1 LRSSTE
7 SVEIYLKKEKDIS
20 KIREALACYI
30 NKFPT
35 LPVLSISS
43 GEKMQGDSE
52 AVFEIIERYGYQRA
66 SLIGILLDIQ
76 ARMNY
81 LPQKALAQVSRS
93 LDIPLTDIYEVA
105 TFYKAFSLE
114 PKGKHTI
121 QVCLGTACH
130 VRGGA
135 RVLDYLENRLE
146 VKSGGTTKDMGFT
159 LESVNCLGACA
170 LGPMMV
176 IDKKYY
182 GKINTNKIES
192 LLEKYRG

>member
-1 LRSSTE
+1 M
-7 SVEIYLKKEKDIS
+7 
-20 KIREALACYI
+20 
-30 NKFPT
+30 
-35 LPVLSISS
+35 PVDL
-43 GEKMQGDSE
+43 Q
-52 AVFEIIERYGYQRA
+52 AVCEIIERHGYQRA
-66 SLIGILLDIQ
+66 SLIAILQDIQ
-76 ARMNY
+76 AEMNY
-81 LPQKALAQVSRS
+81 LPRKALVQVEKS
-93 LDIPLTDIYEVA
+93 LDIPLTRIYEVA

-114 PKGKHTI
+114 PRGKHII

-146 VKSGGTTKDMGFT
+146 VRSGATTKDLAFS

-192 LLEKYRG
+192 ILKNYR

>member
-1 LRSSTE
+1 
-7 SVEIYLKKEKDIS
+7 
-20 KIREALACYI
+20 
-30 NKFPT
+30 
-35 LPVLSISS
+35 
-43 GEKMQGDSE
+43 MQGDSE
-52 AVFEIIERYGYQRA
+52 AVFEIIEKHGYQKA

-76 ARMNY
+76 AKMNY
-81 LPQKALAQVSRS
+81 LPRKALAQVSRS
-93 LDIPLTDIYEVA
+93 LDIPLTDVYEAA

-114 PKGKHTI
+114 PKGKHTL

-146 VKSGGTTKDMGFT
+146 LKSGGTTKDLVFT

-170 LGPMMV
+170 LGPMLV

-182 GKINTNKIES
+182 GKITANKIES
-192 LLEKYRG
+192 ILEKYQG

>member
-1 LRSSTE
+1 
-7 SVEIYLKKEKDIS
+7 
-20 KIREALACYI
+20 
-30 NKFPT
+30 
-35 LPVLSISS
+35 
-43 GEKMQGDSE
+43 MQVDPG
-52 AVFEIIERYGYQRA
+52 VVCEIIENHGYQRS
-66 SLIGILLDIQ
+66 SLIGILQDIQ

-81 LPQKALAQVSRS
+81 LPRKALLQVAKS
-93 LDIPLTDIYEVA
+93 LDIPVTTIYEVA

-114 PKGKHTI
+114 PKGRHTI

-135 RVLDYLENRLE
+135 RILSYLENRLDT
-146 VKSGGTTKDMGFT
+146 KSGGTTGDLAFT

-182 GKINTNKIES
+182 GKINTNKIDAI
-192 LLEKYRG
+192 LKKYL